1 MYLDLTVNVMSKYTD
16 RINESQQESNDIF
29 VSGCMRIVFFAIAI
43 LVAIVLCLCS
53 CSKRVA
59 TATPTVIEHERTITN
74 IRTEYKHDTVW
85 LEVPAQSA
93 EVVVRDSVSVLENDY
108 ATSTAR
114 INRDG
119 TMSHSLAT
127 KPQKKPV
134 ERDLPVVYKDSIV
147 YKDKEVQVPVPV
159 EKKLTKWQS
168 TCINWF
174 PWAVLLL
181 ALSLGGIFRKP
192 LLALVRRFI

>member
-1 MYLDLTVNVMSKYTD
+1 MSNYTD
-16 RINESQQESNDIF
+16 KINESEQESNDTF
-29 VSGCMRIVFFAIAI
+29 VNGCIRLVVFVLAVLVGAI
-43 LVAIVLCLCS
+43 LCLCS

-59 TATPTVIEHERTITN
+59 QTTPTVIEYEHTITN
-74 IRTEYKHDTVW
+74 TRTEYLHDTVW

-93 EVVVRDSVSVLENDY
+93 EVVVLDSVSVLENDY

-114 INRDG
+114 INPNG
-119 TMSHSLAT
+119 TLFHNLAT
-127 KPQKKPV
+127 KPQRKPV
-134 ERDLPVVYKDSIV
+134 ERDLPVTYKDSII
-147 YKDKEVQVPVPV
+147 YKEKEVQVPVPV

-174 PWAVLLL
+174 PWSVLLL
-181 ALSLGGIFRKP
+181 ALAIGGIFRKP